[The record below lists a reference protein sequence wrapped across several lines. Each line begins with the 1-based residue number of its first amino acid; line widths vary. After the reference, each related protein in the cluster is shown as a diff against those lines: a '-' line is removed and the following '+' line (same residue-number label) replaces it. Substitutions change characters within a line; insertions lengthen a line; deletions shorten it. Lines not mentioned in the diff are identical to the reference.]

1 MNSLNVLVIGAVPA
15 DRVAPSKSYLVV
27 NGERVSYEHLVYHTG
42 GAAPTQCGGHFQTL
56 IAEYDEEDMDDPDE
70 GQGS

>member
-42 GAAPTQCGGHFQTL
+42 GGGSNAMRRAFPNTHSR
-56 IAEYDEEDMDDPDE
+56 IR
-70 GQGS
+70 

>member
-42 GAAPTQCGGHFQTL
+42 GRLQRN
-56 IAEYDEEDMDDPDE
+56 AE
-70 GQGS
+70 GISKHS